1 MSKKFWW
8 MAGAATAGLVAS
20 FIQLLEKLTLLKNPH
35 AVLSCNLNSTFS
47 CSNILNAWQSSVFG
61 FPNPIIGII
70 MFTFFLTVA
79 IFALTGAKIVPAFAK
94 TIQGLAVF
102 MLAFTLWLFYEN
114 TFSSK
119 AICIFCLINGTA
131 VVVINAVMF
140 RHNFGEKLKR
150 WTNRGADLFGWA
162 LLWLVVAFVMLLKF
176 A

>member
-1 MSKKFWW
+1 
-8 MAGAATAGLVAS
+8 MAGASAAGIVAS

-35 AVLSCNLNSTFS
+35 AVLTCNLNSTFS

-61 FPNPIIGII
+61 FPNPIIGLV

-79 IFALTGAKIVPAFAK
+79 VFALTGAKIVPTLAK

-131 VVVINAVMF
+131 VVFINAVMF
-140 RHNFGEKLKR
+140 RHNFGERIKK
-150 WTNRGADLFGWA
+150 WSIRGIDLFGWA
-162 LLWLVVAFVMLLKF
+162 LVWLIVAFAMLLKF